1 MAENVEAKH
10 PAADRETDQE
20 KNNDRPNK
28 KGYPPFA
35 DSRIIRNEKR
45 TRHSARSASEDCPLR
60 LSRHEDLVQERAL
73 PAGSNDVPQ
82 PQLRA
87 LKGFLTRKPAP
98 DKPSS

>member
-1 MAENVEAKH
+1 MSKNVEAKH
-10 PAADRETDQE
+10 PAADRKTDQQE
-20 KNNDRPNK
+20 NNDRPNEK
-28 KGYPPFA
+28 VTTFLNSWIVRAKGELGAPRAGVGGLSFA
-35 DSRIIRNEKR
+35 F
-45 TRHSARSASEDCPLR
+45 
-60 LSRHEDLVQERAL
+60 SRHGDLVQERAL